1 MAAIFRG
8 SGKER
13 HGSTWLDPHRNQSE
27 SYKSSIKSKERKRR
41 RRWTEINERVKPP
54 PAYAPLSKREGDS
67 SKHVAA
73 DAATHDVQHQ
83 QPYGYRVQGNGS
95 SPDAHMR
102 DDDSET
108 DMEMEFLLANSISV
122 MFVR

>member
-1 MAAIFRG
+1 MTV
-8 SGKER
+8 SPLEPSS
-13 HGSTWLDPHRNQSE
+13 STRLTLLLCSAKYLLFYCMNQ
-27 SYKSSIKSKERKRR
+27 
-41 RRWTEINERVKPP
+41 T
-54 PAYAPLSKREGDS
+54 AYAPLSKREGDS
-67 SKHVAA
+67 SKHVGA
-73 DAATHDVQHQ
+73 DAATRDVQHQ
-83 QPYGYRVQGNGS
+83 QPYGYGVQGKGS